1 MSSESSIGGEINSHL
16 FFEIT
21 DEMSTI
27 LFKEDREQGRSL
39 LRTILTG
46 HTDIIEMIPLL
57 PITEDFDPAT
67 VPVVAGGTYGKIYTS
82 NAWKTNPDEDYKS
95 VIGKMMKHGSE
106 IGFLE
111 ENLTHLLL
119 YLLYEKR
126 NLFINHNVFP
136 EIYGMYRTDGTNSP
150 KSVIVIMEKVPNDFY
165 TVFLY
170 KNVIG
175 QIDQIIVLASFL
187 ADLQYKQGF
196 IHGDM
201 HYGNIMLTRDTV
213 PDIKIGMEDGV
224 KIINANLPYIIDLGR
239 ACINLTSG
247 RKMIVKISDDSSTT
261 LDSYEHCT
269 NKSYDMRIFI
279 ASILDFMDEPLKSF
293 FIQKFRKYE
302 RYRFESESYFHN
314 FYKSG
319 WNDTR
324 GFSPDKEVDEDFIPV
339 SLITKLF
346 KLKEDLG
353 KDMVDI

>member
-1 MSSESSIGGEINSHL
+1 MSSESSVGGEINSHL

-46 HTDIIEMIPLL
+46 SEDIREIVKLL
-57 PITEDFDPAT
+57 PLIENFDPAT
-67 VPVVAGGTYGKIYTS
+67 VPVAAEGTYGKIYTT

-126 NLFINHNVFP
+126 KSSPHNVFP
-136 EIYGMYRTDGTNSP
+136 EIYGMYRTDGTNIPS
-150 KSVIVIMEKVPNDFY
+150 SVIVIMEKVPNDFY
-165 TVFLY
+165 TDFVS

-175 QIDQIIVLASFL
+175 QIDQIITLASFL

-213 PDIKIGMEDGV
+213 PDIKIGMKDGL
-224 KIINANLPYIIDLGR
+224 KSINANLPYIIDLGR

-247 RKMIVKISDDSSTT
+247 RKMNVRISDDSS
-261 LDSYEHCT
+261 LNSYEHCT

-279 ASILDFMDEPLKSF
+279 ASILDFTAEPLKSF

-302 RYRFESESYFHN
+302 RYRFESKSYFHN

-319 WNDTR
+319 WNDTH

-339 SLITKLF
+339 SLITELF
-346 KLKEDLG
+346 KLRER
-353 KDMVDI
+353 MI